1 MGNATSSADEQAL
14 ATVVSQIL
22 VSPPCQRISFC
33 FGDTYVD
40 GAGYYF
46 VALSLAS
53 IDNKAKALGV
63 VINTKLPAG
72 TEAQYDPTSNNLVLP
87 RPGYGGT
94 GFQKMSILH
103 ELTHAVLDS
112 RAPRQIRK
120 MLDNETTAYL
130 AGALYNVFSA
140 PSATGPFGYQPGPGN
155 PIYVE
160 AHRLAMAARR
170 HLEQWSNSFR
180 YLFNPWDVVTL
191 QNAITASPTY
201 AFIKADPAGHYG
213 DDGLPL

>member
-1 MGNATSSADEQAL
+1 MSLNPLRIQ
-14 ATVVSQIL
+14 
-22 VSPPCQRISFC
+22 QRHFC

-40 GAGYYF
+40 GAGYYY
-46 VALSLAS
+46 VALSLIS

-63 VINTKLPAG
+63 VIDTKLPAN
-72 TEAQYDPTSNNLVLP
+72 TEAQYDPTTNNLVFP
-87 RPGYGGT
+87 RAGYGAS

-140 PSATGPFGYQPGPGN
+140 PSATGPFGFDPGTGAG
-155 PIYVE
+155 IYSE
-160 AHRLAMAARR
+160 AHRLALTARR
-170 HLEQWSNSFR
+170 HLEQWNNSFR
-180 YLFNPWDVVTL
+180 YNFNPWDVVTL
-191 QNAITASPTY
+191 QNAILASPTY
-201 AFIKADPAGHYG
+201 SFIKNNPAGKYG

>member
-1 MGNATSSADEQAL
+1 VGNATPSAAEQSL
-14 ATVVSQIL
+14 TSVVSQIL
-22 VSPPCQRISFC
+22 VSLPCQRINFC

-40 GAGYYF
+40 GSGYYF

-63 VINTKLPAG
+63 VINTSLPLG

-87 RPGYGGT
+87 KAGYGAT
-94 GFQKMSILH
+94 GFQKMSIVH
-103 ELTHAVLDS
+103 ELTHAVIDS
-112 RAPRQIRK
+112 RAPRQITK

-140 PSATGPFGYQPGPGN
+140 PSAAGPFGYQPGPGN
-155 PIYVE
+155 PIYIE
-160 AHRLAMAARR
+160 AHRLATKARR
-170 HLEQWSNSFR
+170 HLEEWSNSFR

-201 AFIKADPAGHYG
+201 GFIKLNPGGSYG

>member
-1 MGNATSSADEQAL
+1 MGNATPSVAERAL
-14 ATVVSQIL
+14 ATLASQIL
-22 VSPPCQRISFC
+22 VSQPCQRISFC

-40 GAGYYF
+40 GAGYYY
-46 VALSLAS
+46 VALSLVS

-63 VINTKLPAG
+63 VINGGLPAN
-72 TEAQYDPTSNNLVLP
+72 TEAQYDPTTNNLVFP
-87 RPGYGGT
+87 RAGYGT
-94 GFQKMSILH
+94 SGFQKMSILH

-112 RAPRQIRK
+112 RAPRQIRR

-140 PSATGPFGYQPGPGN
+140 PSATGPFGYSPGPGN

-160 AHRLAMAARR
+160 AHRLAMKARR
-170 HLEQWSNSFR
+170 QLEEWNNSFR
-180 YLFNPWDVVTL
+180 YNFNPWDVTTL
-191 QNAITASPTY
+191 QNAILASPTY
-201 AFIKADPAGHYG
+201 GFIKTNPTGKYG

>member
-1 MGNATSSADEQAL
+1 
-14 ATVVSQIL
+14 
-22 VSPPCQRISFC
+22 
-33 FGDTYVD
+33 
-40 GAGYYF
+40 
-46 VALSLAS
+46 
-53 IDNKAKALGV
+53 
-63 VINTKLPAG
+63 
-72 TEAQYDPTSNNLVLP
+72 
-87 RPGYGGT
+87 
-94 GFQKMSILH
+94 MSIVH

-112 RAPRQIRK
+112 RAPRQVRK

-130 AGALYNVFSA
+130 AGALYNVFSS
-140 PSATGPFGYQPGPGN
+140 PSATGPFGYEPGPGN

-201 AFIKADPAGHYG
+201 AFIKANPAGSYG
-213 DDGLPL
+213 VDGLPL